1 LKRYQKMQFADL
13 IPVLLPLMVA
23 ALYATIKYLENAAG
37 PNPPAFDPVKFG
49 GTMAIALVLGVFLYF
64 TQGSVP
70 SVEMLFAMLQA
81 YPELV
86 GFAVM
91 GMVAVMDIL
100 SKLIGRTSVK
110 VSALQAIA
118 PAVPCTTGTCATS
131 GGTVVTGATATP
143 IDPAYYEITPG
154 VSILPTNN
162 QGKSPFT
169 VEFAIKGSP
178 DSGPAE
184 VVEGTIDFG
193 DGSPP
198 QSFVIDFGW
207 ATVKHTYTYTKPL
220 EGKSWSQNCFPTVTV
235 RNLLGKEASTGRGAC
250 WVDTFDPA
258 YSGPY

>member
-1 LKRYQKMQFADL
+1 MQFADL

-37 PNPPAFDPVKFG
+37 PNPPAFDPVKFS

-70 SVEMLFAMLQA
+70 SVEMLMAMLQA

-118 PAVPCTTGTCATS
+118 PTPTCTTGTCGTS
-131 GGTVVTGATATP
+131 GGTAATGTTAAP

-184 VVEGTIDFG
+184 VAEGTINFG

-198 QSFVIDFGW
+198 LSFVMDFGW

-220 EGKSWSQNCFPTVTV
+220 DGKSWSQNCFPTVTV

>member
-1 LKRYQKMQFADL
+1 MQFADL

-198 QSFVIDFGW
+198 QSFVMDFGW

>member
-1 LKRYQKMQFADL
+1 MQFADL

-37 PNPPAFDPVKFG
+37 PNPPAFDPVKFS
-49 GTMAIALVLGVFLYF
+49 GTMAIALVLGGFLYF

-118 PAVPCTTGTCATS
+118 PVSTCTTGTCTTS
-131 GGTVVTGATATP
+131 GGTVTTGTTAAP
-143 IDPAYYEITPG
+143 IDPSYYEITPG
-154 VSILPTNN
+154 VSVLPTNN

-169 VEFAIKGSP
+169 VEFAIKVSP

-198 QSFVIDFGW
+198 QSFVMDFGW
-207 ATVKHTYTYTKPL
+207 ATVKHTYTYVKPL
-220 EGKSWSQNCFPTVTV
+220 DGKSWSQNCFPVVTV

-258 YSGPY
+258 YNGPY

>member
-1 LKRYQKMQFADL
+1 
-13 IPVLLPLMVA
+13 
-23 ALYATIKYLENAAG
+23 
-37 PNPPAFDPVKFG
+37 
-49 GTMAIALVLGVFLYF
+49 
-64 TQGSVP
+64 
-70 SVEMLFAMLQA
+70 
-81 YPELV
+81 
-86 GFAVM
+86 
-91 GMVAVMDIL
+91 MVAVMDIL
-100 SKLIGRTSVK
+100 SKLIGRASVK
-110 VSALQAIA
+110 VAVLSPIA
-118 PAVPCTTGTCATS
+118 PATSCTTGTCAT
-131 GGTVVTGATATP
+131 GAVATGTVMGS
-143 IDPAYYEITPG
+143 IDPSYYEITPG

-198 QSFVIDFGW
+198 QSFVMDFGW

-258 YSGPY
+258 YNGPY

>member
-1 LKRYQKMQFADL
+1 MQFADL
-13 IPVLLPLMVA
+13 IPVLLPIAVA

-37 PNPPAFDPVKFG
+37 PNPPAFDPVKFS
-49 GTMAIALVLGVFLYF
+49 GTMAIALALGVFLYF
-64 TQGSVP
+64 TQGSAP

-100 SKLIGRTSVK
+100 SKLIGRASVK
-110 VSALQAIA
+110 VAVLSPIA
-118 PAVPCTTGTCATS
+118 PATSCTTGTCAAGAVAT
-131 GGTVVTGATATP
+131 GTVMGS

-154 VSILPTNN
+154 VSVLPTNN

-198 QSFVIDFGW
+198 QSFIMDFGW

-258 YSGPY
+258 YNGPY